1 MSFNPEVT
9 KQTQEVVFSCK
20 SQKVTHPTAYFN
32 NYPVKRDSSQK
43 HLGIHLDEKLDF
55 INHIQEKISKANKG
69 VGIIEKLNNTPP
81 KKVQLTLYKSFVRP
95 HLDYG
100 DVIYD
105 QPSNESLKL
114 ETVQYNAALAITGSI
129 QGTLEVKLYKEFGL
143 ELLKSRRWF
152 RSLCCFYNIKTFG
165 LPSYL
170 SNLISASAHSYSTL
184 NSEDV
189 VTYHCRTDAFKYSFF
204 T

>member
-1 MSFNPEVT
+1 M
-9 KQTQEVVFSCK
+9 
-20 SQKVTHPTAYFN
+20 
-32 NYPVKRDSSQK
+32 KRGSSQK

-152 RSLCCFYNIKTFG
+152 RSLCCFYIKTFG
-165 LPSYL
+165 LPSHL
-170 SNLISASAHSYSTL
+170 SNLISAGVHSYSTL
-184 NSEDV
+184 NSEDI